1 MYLQPVRQ
9 PCMHP
14 ILPGQP
20 STVLRT
26 WIVAQG
32 RTGAK
37 KRGRC
42 CGQPKSRR
50 VTTIGP
56 GGLLEPILGY
66 FLVFWGGPQNP
77 QSGLEP
83 DSSTFVDSNP
93 GSHIGSG
100 ARRAHGTRGK
110 PGAPPCQRQRKF
122 RRTRGVTFGPSYQPS
137 ILLLTM

>member
-42 CGQPKSRR
+42 CGQPKSRS

-77 QSGLEP
+77 QSGLGP

-93 GSHIGSG
+93 GSHIYIYILNIYIWIFGCFCFDIG
-100 ARRAHGTRGK
+100 N
-110 PGAPPCQRQRKF
+110 
-122 RRTRGVTFGPSYQPS
+122 GPSRWNISPLCLVS
-137 ILLLTM
+137 PAIAALP